1 MYNAND
7 VEYFKSSFKQIWLKK
22 TCYLSNTKC
31 TRRGVETVKQYVKY
45 IKKVFQF
52 SSSNVI
58 LFYFSLLG
66 TQTNTK
72 KSTLIYT

>member
-45 IKKVFQF
+45 IKKVY
-52 SSSNVI
+52 SSVQMS
-58 LFYFSLLG
+58 FYFILV
-66 TQTNTK
+66 
-72 KSTLIYT
+72 Y